1 MVNPK
6 LFSISAAVLT
16 AYVQLLSDNP
26 FGLKV
31 GHQGE
36 GDEPYSI
43 HGTGIYIY
51 ILPTFTIKINQM

>member
-16 AYVQLLSDNP
+16 AYVHLLSDNP

-31 GHQGE
+31 G
-36 GDEPYSI
+36 
-43 HGTGIYIY
+43 GIKGKAMNHIASMGLVYITYIY
-51 ILPTFTIKINQM
+51 H